1 MINNP
6 YQTTPMMNNN
16 YMPTYNQRADYNVC
30 PYFYEREV
38 KQWK

>member
-1 MINNP
+1 MSAKQ
-6 YQTTPMMNNN
+6 YYLQT
-16 YMPTYNQRADYNVC
+16 QRADYNVC